1 MGCVE
6 DYRVSEDAYYHQ
18 RAHVGGEV
26 VVAEGEAALG
36 QNDASSSGALRF
48 CDYCFHI
55 PRGQEL
61 ALLDVD
67 RASGFCGCFDEV
79 CLAREQRGD
88 LDHIDD
94 FRGGRGFFRVGGVG
108 RALPAAPARFLGGA
122 SPGFLSARA
131 AVTVLPGAACPF
143 SVNTFTLSCSLP

>member
-94 FRGGRGFFRVGGVG
+94 FRGGGGVWGVVGVGWG
-108 RALPAAPARFLGGA
+108 RGAR
-122 SPGFLSARA
+122 P
-131 AVTVLPGAACPF
+131 PPF
-143 SVNTFTLSCSLP
+143 SGGGSLSLR